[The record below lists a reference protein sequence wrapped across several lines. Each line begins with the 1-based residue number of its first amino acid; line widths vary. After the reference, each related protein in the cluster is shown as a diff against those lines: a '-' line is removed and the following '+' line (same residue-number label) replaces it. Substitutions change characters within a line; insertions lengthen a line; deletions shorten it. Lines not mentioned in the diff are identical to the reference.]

1 MKVITII
8 FVSNKEACMEI
19 RDLKSFESAAR
30 NRSISKAANELG
42 CGQPTVTTH
51 IKKLEQ
57 ELSMVLFDRV
67 TRPIGVTLS
76 GQMIYDLIKP
86 LLDGL
91 DSLASRTS
99 QAEEKGPVI
108 IAATPDIIPHTLLK
122 VVKEFNIR
130 FPDVFLK
137 IISGNRSEVTS
148 MVKTGEA
155 DAGIIQ
161 HPDRGSDLDFE
172 PLFLYERVLIA
183 PKNHVLLQREN
194 IDLDDIA
201 KFPLIMM
208 AKGTYTRQVVEDQ
221 FQKKNISYDVVMEL
235 ESMDMIKKFVAL
247 GMGIS
252 VGPKLAIDEDDL
264 EELEVLSLANYL
276 PVDQAGLLTLPG
288 KSFSTPSN
296 QFFSVMREVLA

>member
-1 MKVITII
+1 MWLL
-8 FVSNKEACMEI
+8 EI
-19 RDLKSFESAAR
+19 RDLRSFESAAR
-30 NRSISKAANELG
+30 NRSISKAAHELG

-91 DSLASRTS
+91 DSLAAKTS
-99 QAEEKGPVI
+99 AAEEKGPVI
-108 IAATPDIIPHTLLK
+108 IAATPDIIPHTLLT

-130 FPDVFLK
+130 FPDVFIK
-137 IISGNRSEVTS
+137 IISGNRTEVTN
-148 MVKTGEA
+148 MVKTGDA

-161 HPDRGSDLDFE
+161 HPDRGTDLHFE

-183 PKNHVLLQREN
+183 PKNHELLTKEF
-194 IDLDDIA
+194 IDLEDVA

-208 AKGTYTRQVVEDQ
+208 AKGTYTREIVEEQ
-221 FQKKNISYDVVMEL
+221 FQKKNIAYDVVMEL

-252 VGPKLAIDEDDL
+252 VGPKLAIEEDDL

-296 QFFSVMREVLA
+296 QFFDVMREVLA